1 MCEVNEI
8 VYEYGEGKNDFILE
22 IKSIRVKSNF
32 YTFMRLFINDFFF
45 LSKKLNY
52 LKIYIY
58 TS

>member
-32 YTFMRLFINDFFF
+32 YTFMRLFINDFF
-45 LSKKLNY
+45 SCQRNW
-52 LKIYIY
+52 II
-58 TS
+58 